1 MRALHADAV
10 ITGDGDVV
18 RDAAVVVDEGGAIVD
33 VGPAGELLPR
43 HAGAFVERVRGALLP
58 GLVNA
63 HTHLELSAM
72 RGQVRGGA
80 GFVPWVEQMIGVRA
94 EARPE
99 DDSEAIERAV
109 ADLDAFGTAAVGEV
123 SNSMSAV
130 RPLARRGFVGRV
142 FHEVFGIERGPLEQ
156 RVADLPRVVE
166 EAVGAWPTPDLAYTP
181 TPHTLYTT
189 HPDVVRR
196 LAREARERG
205 ARISLH
211 LAEHAAE
218 RRFLEHGDGPIPG
231 WYETRLKLRRDL
243 LEWPGKSPIAL
254 ADELGAL
261 GPHVIC
267 VHLTDARPDELELVA
282 RRGAPVVFCPRSN
295 LFIETRLPPLL
306 AARAAGLLPALG
318 TDSLA
323 SNASLDVLAEA
334 RALAD
339 RFPTMP
345 ARDLVRMATW
355 EGARALGREDVG
367 RIARG
372 ARPGLFAIDG
382 DPGDDPCAFVL
393 RSVRAPRRWIL
404 RREGAAAGR
413 GQEAQ
418 S

>member
-1 MRALHADAV
+1 MRALHADAL
-10 ITGDGDVV
+10 ITGDAEVV
-18 RDAAVVVDEGGAIVD
+18 RDAAVVVDDRGAIVD
-33 VGPAGELLPR
+33 LGPAGELLPR
-43 HAGAFVERVRGALLP
+43 HAGATLERVRGVLLP

-63 HTHLELSAM
+63 HTHLELSAL
-72 RGQVRGGA
+72 RGQVPGGA

-94 EARPE
+94 EALPE
-99 DDSEAIERAV
+99 DDIEAIEQAV
-109 ADLDAFGTAAVGEV
+109 ADLEAFGTSAVGEV

-142 FHEVFGIERGPLEQ
+142 FHEVFGIERGPLEE
-156 RVADLPRVVE
+156 RVAALPRIVE
-166 EAVGAWPTPDLAYTP
+166 ERVGEWPSAELVYTP
-181 TPHTLYTT
+181 SPHTLYTT

-205 ARISLH
+205 QRISLH

-218 RRFLEHGDGPIPG
+218 RRFLEHGDGPIPA
-231 WYETRLKLRRDL
+231 WYESRLKLRRDL

-254 ADELGAL
+254 ADDLGAL
-261 GPHVIC
+261 GPHAIC
-267 VHLTDARPDELELVA
+267 VHLTDARPDELDLVA

-306 AARAAGLLPALG
+306 AARAAGLLPGLG

-339 RFPTMP
+339 RFPTVP

-355 EGARALGREDVG
+355 EGARALGRDDVG
-367 RIARG
+367 RVARG

-382 DPGDDPCAFVL
+382 APGDDPCAFVL
-393 RSVRAPRRWIL
+393 QNVRAPRRWVV
-404 RREGAAAGR
+404 RREGAVRRHG
-413 GQEAQ
+413 EELP

>member
-1 MRALHADAV
+1 MRVLHADAIV
-10 ITGDGDVV
+10 TGDADVL
-18 RDAAVVVDEGGAIVD
+18 RDAAVVVDARGAVVD
-33 VGPAGELLPR
+33 LGPAGALLPR
-43 HAGAFVERVRGALLP
+43 HAGLAAERVRGVLLP

-94 EARPE
+94 ESRPE
-99 DDSEAIERAV
+99 DDSEAIEQAV
-109 ADLDAFGTAAVGEV
+109 ADLDAFGTVAVGDI

-142 FHEVFGIERGPLEQ
+142 FHEVFGIERGPLEE
-156 RVADLPRVVE
+156 RVAALPQIVAERV
-166 EAVGAWPTPDLAYTP
+166 GDWPTPELAYSP

-189 HPDVVRR
+189 HAAVVRR
-196 LAREARERG
+196 LARDARERG
-205 ARISLH
+205 SRISVH

-231 WYETRLKLRRDL
+231 WYEARLKLRRDL

-254 ADELGAL
+254 ADDLGAL
-261 GPHVIC
+261 GPHAIC
-267 VHLTDARPDELELVA
+267 VHLTDARPEELELVA

-306 AARAAGLLPALG
+306 AARAAGILPGLG

-334 RALAD
+334 RSLAD
-339 RFPTMP
+339 RFPSVP
-345 ARDLVRMATW
+345 ARELVRMATW

-367 RIARG
+367 RVALG

-382 DPGDDPCAFVL
+382 EPGDDPCGFVL
-393 RSVRAPRRWIL
+393 RNLRAPRRWVV
-404 RREGAAAGR
+404 RRSDTSRAG
-413 GQEAQ
+413 EETAP
-418 S
+418 